1 MMLLLTFVAGLVLL
15 VVGAELLVR
24 GAARLATSLGISPLV
39 VGLTVVAFGTSSPEL
54 AVSIQG
60 ALDGR
65 PDLAL
70 GNVVGSNIFNI
81 LFVLGASAL
90 AAPLI
95 VDRQLVRREIPFM
108 IGISLLF
115 WGLALDGAI
124 STLDGALLVT
134 LLLVYTI
141 ALVVISRRQPATV
154 PTVELPVG
162 RAAGPLRLRS
172 VQLGLIVVGLVLL
185 VLGSRWLVT
194 AAVEFARMIGVSE
207 LVIGL
212 TIVAAGTSLPEA
224 ATSVMAAL
232 RGERDIAAGNI
243 IGSCIFNILAVLGIT
258 AVVAPGGLTV
268 APALLA
274 FDIEVMVAA
283 SIACLPIVFTR
294 HLIARWEG
302 ALFLA
307 YYLAYTAYL
316 ILFAQDHDALDEYTL
331 VMTTVVLPLTAITLA
346 VVIGRELR
354 RRRQPPA

>member
-1 MMLLLTFVAGLVLL
+1 MLLLTFIAGLVLL

-24 GAARLATSLGISPLV
+24 GAARLAMSLGISALV

-90 AAPLI
+90 AAPLV
-95 VDRQLVRREIPFM
+95 VDRQLVRREIPIM

-124 STLDGALLVT
+124 STLDGALLVA
-134 LLLVYTI
+134 LLLAYTV
-141 ALVVISRRQPATV
+141 ALVVVSRRQPASV
-154 PTVELPVG
+154 PPVDVPG
-162 RAAGPLRLRS
+162 GDAGGWLRLRS
-172 VQLGLIVVGLVLL
+172 VQLALIVAGLLLL
-185 VLGSRWLVT
+185 VLGSRWLVS
-194 AAVEFARMIGVSE
+194 AAVQFARMIGVSE

-243 IGSCIFNILAVLGIT
+243 VGSCIFNILAVLGIT
-258 AVVAPGGLTV
+258 AVVAPGGLAV

-274 FDIEVMVAA
+274 FDIEVMVVA

-316 ILFAQDHDALDEYTL
+316 ILFAQDHDALDEYTF
-331 VMTTVVLPLTAITLA
+331 VMTTVVLPLTAVTLA
-346 VVIGRELR
+346 VVIGRELQR
-354 RRRQPPA
+354 RRRPPA

>member
-1 MMLLLTFVAGLVLL
+1 M
-15 VVGAELLVR
+15 
-24 GAARLATSLGISPLV
+24 SLGISPLV
-39 VGLTVVAFGTSSPEL
+39 VGLTVVAFGTSSPEM
-54 AVSIQG
+54 AVSVQG

-95 VDRQLVRREIPFM
+95 VDRQLVRREIPIM
-108 IGISLLF
+108 IGVSLLF
-115 WGLALDGAI
+115 WALALDGTI
-124 STLDGALLVT
+124 STLDGAVLVA
-134 LLLVYTI
+134 LLLVYTVG
-141 ALVVISRRQPATV
+141 LVVISRRQPASAPPVEV
-154 PTVELPVG
+154 PG
-162 RAAGPLRLRS
+162 GDADGPLRLRS
-172 VQLGLIVVGLVLL
+172 VQLGLIVAGLVLL
-185 VLGSRWLVT
+185 VLGSRWLVS

-243 IGSCIFNILAVLGIT
+243 VGSNIFNILAVLGLT
-258 AVVAPGGLTV
+258 AVVAPSGLTV

-307 YYLAYTAYL
+307 YYLAYTGYL
-316 ILFAQDHDALDEYTL
+316 ILFAQDHDALDEYTF
-331 VMTTVVLPLTAITLA
+331 VMTTVVLPLTAVTLA
-346 VVIGRELR
+346 VVIGRELQR
-354 RRRQPPA
+354 RRKTRA